1 MEDDG
6 PLLSIGEL
14 ARRAGLPVRT
24 IRFWSHAGVLPPAA
38 WTGGGR
44 RLYDAACVARLELV
58 VTLRELGL
66 GLADVRRVLDGQV
79 SIAEVAAVHL
89 EALDAQIRALR
100 LHRAV
105 LTVVVKRAAGKE
117 EMTLMNKLARMSV
130 AERRQMIDDFL
141 ADVFGGLD
149 PSPAWAPRWNAAPN
163 LPDDPS
169 SEQVDAWVEIA
180 ELVTDPGFRQRIRQV
195 LDLSAQVGGRVEVHA
210 KRTRPRRP
218 RHPPGH
224 LDDAGADRTRQ
235 ADAGG
240 DHAEP
245 VGAGARHE
253 LRGWL
258 DWARESA
265 EAAVLRGCPPD
276 SAEAAQVVSRILEPV
291 PREHPVDREELIAGL
306 EVATDPR
313 IDRYWQLTATING
326 WPPFPSHM
334 PADLWL
340 LAALR
345 AHG

>member
-24 IRFWSHAGVLPPAA
+24 IRFWSDAGVLPPAA
-38 WTGGGR
+38 RTGSGR

-105 LTVVVKRAAGKE
+105 LAVVVKRAADKE

-141 ADVFGGLD
+141 AEVFEGLD
-149 PSPAWAPRWNAAPN
+149 PSPARAPRWAAARN

-169 SEQVDAWVEIA
+169 PEQVDAWVETRRA
-180 ELVTDPGFRQRIRQV
+180 GQRPGLPAADPAGDGPQR
-195 LDLSAQVGGRVEVHA
+195 
-210 KRTRPRRP
+210 
-218 RHPPGH
+218 
-224 LDDAGADRTRQ
+224 
-235 ADAGG
+235 
-240 DHAEP
+240 
-245 VGAGARHE
+245 
-253 LRGWL
+253 
-258 DWARESA
+258 
-265 EAAVLRGCPPD
+265 AV
-276 SAEAAQVVSRILEPV
+276 SV
-291 PREHPVDREELIAGL
+291 
-306 EVATDPR
+306 
-313 IDRYWQLTATING
+313 
-326 WPPFPSHM
+326 
-334 PADLWL
+334 
-340 LAALR
+340 AALR
-345 AHG
+345 YMPLRAMLVPTAPGRPMPAAITLSPLVSMPGTGWGTCLTGRARTPWRRCCGGARRIPPRPPR